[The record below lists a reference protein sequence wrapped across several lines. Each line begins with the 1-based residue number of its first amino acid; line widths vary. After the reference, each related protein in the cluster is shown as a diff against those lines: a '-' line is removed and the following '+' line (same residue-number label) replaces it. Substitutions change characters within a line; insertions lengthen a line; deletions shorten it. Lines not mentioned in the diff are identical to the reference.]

1 MRSISYRGYRFPPDI
16 IQHGVWLY
24 LRFALSFRDVED
36 LLAER
41 GIVVSYETIRRWVA
55 HFGPLIAAD
64 LRRRRCRPHAIWHL
78 DEMVVSIAGKPKYL
92 WRAVDAE
99 GEVLEVLIQRKRDTR
114 AAARLMRKLLKKQG
128 FAPTEI
134 VTDHLRSYGAAFRA
148 LGVSAQHIQG
158 KRKNNRAESS
168 HLPDPATRAADAG
181 LSIARRR
188 PALPVR
194 SRRCLQHFQPL
205 PTSGQRQ
212 DPPTPPQRGHRGVA
226 KRRGRH
232 GVIDRSRTTPLPS
245 PNNVTK
251 PH

>member
-64 LRRRRCRPHAIWHL
+64 LRRRRCRPHAVWHL
-78 DEMVVSIAGKPKYL
+78 DEMVVSIAGKPMYL

-134 VTDHLRSYGAAFRA
+134 VTDRLRSYGAAFRA

-158 KRKNNRAESS
+158 KRKTNWAESS
-168 HLPDPATRAADAG
+168 HVPT
-181 LSIARRR
+181 RRR
-188 PALPVR
+188 ERRMQGFR
-194 SRRCLQHFQPL
+194 SPGAAQRFLSTHAVAYNTFNLCRHLVSTKAHRRLRSEAIIVWRCAA
-205 PTSGQRQ
+205 
-212 DPPTPPQRGHRGVA
+212 GVTA
-226 KRRGRH
+226 
-232 GVIDRSRTTPLPS
+232 
-245 PNNVTK
+245 
-251 PH
+251 